1 MNFLGIF
8 CDTFFLKKYMG
19 KKNLITKYSKFVKGT
34 YKYDF
39 DSYNLMY
46 LSNGLGGEVGE
57 VQNEVKKMYRLMS
70 KEVSINSKS
79 VKDLQFSQ
87 RKKNIKKELGD
98 VLWYVFAIANNL
110 DISVE
115 DIIYNNIIKNEMN
128 IHKKNF

>member
-1 MNFLGIF
+1 MV
-8 CDTFFLKKYMG
+8 KKT
-19 KKNLITKYSKFVKGT
+19 LITKYSNFVKET

-70 KEVSINSKS
+70 KEVSVDSKAI
-79 VKDLQFSQ
+79 KNLKFSE
-87 RKKNIKKELGD
+87 RKEKIKNELGD

-110 DISVE
+110 DISIE
-115 DIIYNNIIKNEMN
+115 DVIFNNIIKNEMN
-128 IHKKNF
+128 INKNK